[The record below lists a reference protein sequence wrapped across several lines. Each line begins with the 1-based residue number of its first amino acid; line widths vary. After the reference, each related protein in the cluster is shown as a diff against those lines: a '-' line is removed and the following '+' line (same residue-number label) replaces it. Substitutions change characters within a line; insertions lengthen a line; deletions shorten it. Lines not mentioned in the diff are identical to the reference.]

1 MNDRKRF
8 SEESVVGERNNP
20 QGNRA
25 AGPARRPLLLL
36 GLLLSLTL
44 LPASEARVASPVGK
58 KVAAGTRNALVTISA
73 VNMNEGMVT
82 AKDTAGITFEFPA
95 NPATVKKLKVGAQ
108 VNSQFIQQAVSL
120 SGAKRPHCPCGQRP
134 SDGKCWCSKC
144 LGDPCFKF
152 GCPYGDCRS
161 RKTGDDKPIV
171 ISPNTTNE

>member
-8 SEESVVGERNNP
+8 SEESVVGEGNNR

-44 LPASEARVASPVGK
+44 LPASEARVASRVGK
-58 KVAAGTRNALVTISA
+58 KVAAGTRNALVTITA
-73 VNMNEGMVT
+73 VNMKEGMVT

-95 NPATVKKLKVGAQ
+95 NTATLKSLKVGAK
-108 VNSQFIQQAVSL
+108 VNSKFIQQAVSL
-120 SGAKRPHCPCGQRP
+120 SGTKLPHCDCGKM

-144 LGDPCFKF
+144 PGDYCFKF

-161 RKTGDDKPIV
+161 PKAGDDKPIV
-171 ISPNTTNE
+171 ISPNTTKM